1 MPYTQNQYGTQ
12 YHLLETL
19 ILNDNPILSKITGSR
34 PTTSM
39 SDIMSSI
46 LEFKTSIF
54 FAMPGEESIRLN
66 IIGLS
71 ALLSQCLKKAP

>member
-1 MPYTQNQYGTQ
+1 
-12 YHLLETL
+12 
-19 ILNDNPILSKITGSR
+19 
-34 PTTSM
+34 M

-71 ALLSQCLKKAP
+71 ALLSQCFKKAP